1 MAPSSYRSAAQAV
14 EGPCGTDGTYVMFSA
29 RFDSSTF
36 VRNYWKPAAWAFRFA
51 ILAKRLDGSKCRDCD
66 TKQSFSSTAIAVTP
80 ACVIWPSALTYGTLG
95 ELLCPHLPE
104 CTCVFPRTGRSVSQ
118 RKPIAGNG
126 SYES

>member
-1 MAPSSYRSAAQAV
+1 MAAIFLQISCSGSGGSLRHRWYLRNV
-14 EGPCGTDGTYVMFSA
+14 FSA
-29 RFDSSTF
+29 VRFIYICSH
-36 VRNYWKPAAWAFRFA
+36 YWKPAAWAFRFA

-66 TKQSFSSTAIAVTP
+66 TKQFFSSTAIAVTP
-80 ACVIWPSALTYGTLG
+80 ACVIWPSALTCGTLG